1 MDQENINWKRAFKW
15 LVKYLCCFKK
25 CNEELTGGECPH
37 KPKKVEREDCE
48 KCWMNFV
55 LENSQDSH
63 SIFWDGGKDEI
74 IEDVEKEVQR
84 RLDAIKLSESIS
96 CMGL

>member
-1 MDQENINWKRAFKW
+1 
-15 LVKYLCCFKK
+15 
-25 CNEELTGGECPH
+25 
-37 KPKKVEREDCE
+37 
-48 KCWMNFV
+48 MNFV